1 MLPPSRVLLAVSR
14 ASIPTHLR
22 PVPTQVVLFS
32 SPLLLAQL
40 YRDHRDA
47 ILALFWENPERD
59 LTFAEVR
66 QHIDGEVNGLM
77 R

>member
-1 MLPPSRVLLAVSR
+1 
-14 ASIPTHLR
+14 
-22 PVPTQVVLFS
+22 VLFS

>member
-1 MLPPSRVLLAVSR
+1 MWSVFPRRCCRV
-14 ASIPTHLR
+14 
-22 PVPTQVVLFS
+22 
-32 SPLLLAQL
+32 QL

-47 ILALFWENPERD
+47 MLALFWENPDRD

-66 QHIDGEVNGLM
+66 QHINGEVNGLM